1 MIYNIWKDITIYNGR
16 RPDPDFYTQRS
27 LARKGVGGLKKA
39 LLGCYIAAFL
49 YFFLKKYEWTFLNAS
64 RQPSDY
70 DYQGPSL
77 SIKWFL
83 HAEIFI

>member
-39 LLGCYIAAFL
+39 LLGC
-49 YFFLKKYEWTFLNAS
+49 
-64 RQPSDY
+64 
-70 DYQGPSL
+70 
-77 SIKWFL
+77 
-83 HAEIFI
+83 